1 MNDDNDFIS
10 NPITMHA
17 CKESAVSEISVPR
30 SNLIFCVQSVSYC
43 NGKIKVVTSI
53 ETRERKHAGNQ
64 SPRIEDV
71 VILED
76 CYTLEVGHFLSVNKE
91 NTEPIDSHSH
101 E

>member
-1 MNDDNDFIS
+1 MKLFIFS
-10 NPITMHA
+10 LLILL
-17 CKESAVSEISVPR
+17 AVSLNGQVIPVPG